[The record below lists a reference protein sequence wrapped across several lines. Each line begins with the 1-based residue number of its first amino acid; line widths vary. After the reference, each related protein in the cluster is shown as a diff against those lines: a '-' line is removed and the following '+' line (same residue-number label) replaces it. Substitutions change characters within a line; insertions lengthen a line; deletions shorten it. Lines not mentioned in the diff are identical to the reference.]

1 MRYFL
6 TLYEYDSFKNTIN
19 RDASL
24 VLRIESANK
33 PQYLTDFLLG
43 EAEFIDGYSGQHTKY
58 NISLYEDDNRRL
70 KLTIPESIHYLKVS
84 PSFMKEIDPITNNQ
98 TLVELPLHEKQIL
111 YISFSWKG
119 CGSAYL
125 ANAFNSY

>member
-1 MRYFL
+1 MKYFL
-6 TLYEYDSFKNTIN
+6 TLYEYDSSKNKIN

-33 PQYLTDFLLG
+33 PKYLSDFLPG

-58 NISLYEDDNRRL
+58 NISLYENDNRRL
-70 KLTIPESIHYLKVS
+70 KLTIPKSINYLKIS
-84 PSFMKEIDPITNNQ
+84 PSFRKEVDPITNNQ
-98 TLVELPLHEKQIL
+98 TLVELPLHEKQVL

-119 CGSAYL
+119 FGSEYL
-125 ANAFNSY
+125 IHAFNSY